1 MPNTAS
7 NKVVDLYQKK
17 AQSTKLFETRINIDP
32 DKRKKLI
39 ALLNAR
45 LADTLDVQSQ
55 AKFAHWNVK
64 GKDFYQVHLLFDA
77 IAEHLEEGVDLIAE
91 RITALGGRAN
101 GTLRE
106 AAAATS
112 VPEYDTSAIG
122 SMDNVRALADSLG
135 ALSNAARE
143 AIDQTDDLDDR
154 ATSDLFT
161 QIVRTAD
168 SDLYFLESHLQ
179 A

>member
-1 MPNTAS
+1 MPKNSS
-7 NKVVDLYQKK
+7 NKVVNLPQKK
-17 AQSTKLFETRINIDP
+17 EQDGRLFHTRIDIDP

-39 ALLNAR
+39 TLLNAR

-64 GKDFYQVHLLFDA
+64 GKDFYQVHLLFDS

-143 AIDQTDDLDDR
+143 AIDQTDDLEDR
-154 ATSDLFT
+154 ATSDIFT
-161 QIVRTAD
+161 EIVRTAD